1 MYKHVPTKASL
12 LLEVA
17 RRATIPSVARQEL
30 AGGDDLP
37 GRLAALFAEYTA
49 DGQIERR
56 RLSIELS
63 RAAAQN
69 PELRAALIAYNA
81 RLRDAL
87 RETLVAPPP
96 ALAATDQADLL
107 AHLLLVLRSE
117 ARRVGREGYSRF
129 RSRWSPLQ

>member
-1 MYKHVPTKASL
+1 MYKHFPTKASL

-17 RRATIPSVARQEL
+17 RRATITSVARPEL
-30 AGGDDLP
+30 TGGADLP

-69 PELRAALIAYNA
+69 PELRAARIDYNA
-81 RLRDAL
+81 RLRHPLPAT
-87 RETLVAPPP
+87 RVRHRP
-96 ALAATDQADLL
+96 ALAASA
-107 AHLLLVLRSE
+107 A
-117 ARRVGREGYSRF
+117 ARDGRAAGRVSDGQLG
-129 RSRWSPLQ
+129 